1 MAYELNL
8 PKEMS
13 AIHNI
18 FHISMLKKYVSDP
31 DHVIKLQTVQVQ
43 EDLSYEDGPIE
54 ILDREARVKEQ
65 KDCIGK
71 SAMV

>member
-31 DHVIKLQTVQVQ
+31 DHVIKLQTIRVQ
-43 EDLSYEDGPIE
+43 EDLSYEDRPID
-54 ILDREARVKEQ
+54 ILDREVQELRNKKIALV
-65 KDCIGK
+65 
-71 SAMV
+71 M